1 MIPGCPR
8 HRAEFSRACVDVR
21 CQRNWSPEGAP
32 TPDEQLARWAAG
44 KSVCPNTRHECC
56 PDFSCCQP
64 KLAWPLERRAKFVAA
79 DQGTR
84 EKMMM
89 GALGGLVT
97 ETGAKAYVTRG
108 EPADHE

>member
-8 HRAEFSRACVDVR
+8 HRAEFSRDCVDVR

-44 KSVCPNTRHECC
+44 ESVCPNTRHECC
-56 PDFSCCQP
+56 PDFSCCRP

-89 GALGGLVT
+89 GALGTLMSDIGT
-97 ETGAKAYVTRG
+97 KAYISRG
-108 EPADHE
+108 EPRDHE